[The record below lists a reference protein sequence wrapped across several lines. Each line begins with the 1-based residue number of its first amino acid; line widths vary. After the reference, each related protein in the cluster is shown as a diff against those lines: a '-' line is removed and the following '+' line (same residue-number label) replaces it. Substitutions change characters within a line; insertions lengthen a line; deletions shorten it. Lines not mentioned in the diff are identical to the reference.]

1 MCGIAG
7 LFDGQGRDPFAPG
20 LIKSMAD
27 AIAHRGPDGEGFH
40 TAPGL
45 ALAHRR
51 LAIIDIGGGHQPMFT
66 PDGNLAVVFNGEI
79 YNFME
84 LRRELEELGHRFR
97 SRSDT
102 EVILY
107 AWRAWGVQCVRRF
120 SGMFAFALW
129 DRRTETLLIARDRI
143 GKKPLYYTVREG
155 RWLAFGSELK
165 ALHASG
171 WSSRKV
177 SAQAIED
184 YLSYGYVPDPKTIY
198 TDVHKLPPGHVMC
211 WRRGANPIIT
221 AYWDLDLD
229 SVHRISQDDAKAELH
244 QRLHKAVSDRLI
256 SDVPLGAFLS
266 GGVDSSAVVA
276 HMAGLSSS
284 PVKTCTIGFGE
295 SSHDEREYA
304 RKLADRYHTE
314 HRERVLPPD
323 SLSPGSGLLDRIS
336 HVYDEPFADMSALP
350 TYRVC
355 AAAREQVKV
364 ALSGDGGDEGF
375 GGYRRYRFHMREHMA
390 RRFLPQAIR
399 GPLFGTLARFYP
411 QLDRAPYFLRAKNTF
426 TELSQDAVGA
436 YFTNVAIAADPA
448 RRAIYTPRLMN
459 ELSGYHA
466 KSVIAPMIAA
476 TAGRDPLLQA
486 QYVDLKTWLAGRMLV
501 KVDRASMANGLEVRS
516 PFLAHDLFQ
525 WAASLPAALKIN
537 GGEQKRIL
545 KKALEP
551 LVPNE
556 LLYRPKQGFG
566 VPLSAWLRGPLLP
579 TIQRAM
585 ASSVLLDTGY
595 FDARALN
602 TLVVEHASRRRD
614 HTALLWALLML
625 ERFAAREAGLAQ
637 SERASSDVADHQW
650 PQAVGHE

>member
-7 LFDGQGRDPFAPG
+7 LFDGQGRDPIGGA
-20 LIKSMAD
+20 LIKAMAD

-40 TAPGL
+40 IAPGI

-51 LAIIDIGGGHQPMFT
+51 LAIIDLAGGVQPMFT
-66 PDGNLAVVFNGEI
+66 PDQSIAVVFNGEI
-79 YNFME
+79 YNFMT
-84 LRRELEELGHRFR
+84 LRRELEALGYHFR

-102 EVILY
+102 EVILH
-107 AWRAWGVQCVRRF
+107 AWQAWGVKCVRRF

-129 DRRTETLLIARDRI
+129 DSRTETLLIARDRI
-143 GKKPLYYTVREG
+143 GKKPLYYTIRDN

-171 WSSRKV
+171 WSSRGI
-177 SAQAIED
+177 SPQALED

-198 TDVHKLPPGHVMC
+198 RDIHKLSPGHMMC
-211 WRRGANPIIT
+211 WRRGAAPVTT

-229 SVHRISQDDAKAELH
+229 STIRISREDAARELDH
-244 QRLHKAVSDRLI
+244 RLRAAVSDRLI

-266 GGVDSSAVVA
+266 GGVDSSGVVA
-276 HMAGLSSS
+276 HMALLTSA

-295 SSHDEREYA
+295 ASHDERGYA
-304 RKLADRYHTE
+304 RRLAARYRTD

-336 HVYDEPFADMSALP
+336 AVYDEPFADMSALP

-355 AAAREQVKV
+355 GVAREQVTV
-364 ALSGDGGDEGF
+364 ALSGDGGDEAF
-375 GGYRRYRFHMREHMA
+375 GGYRRYGFHVREHAA
-390 RRFLPQAIR
+390 RRLLPQSVR
-399 GPLFGTLARFYP
+399 GPLFSALARCYP
-411 QLDRAPYFLRAKNTF
+411 QLDRAPRFLRAKNTF
-426 TELSQDAVGA
+426 TELAQDAAGA
-436 YFTNVAIAADPA
+436 YFTNMVVVSDAI
-448 RRAIYTPRLMN
+448 RRDIYAPRLIDD
-459 ELSGYHA
+459 LQGYHA
-466 KSVIAPMIAA
+466 RAVIAPLIEA
-476 TAGRDPLLQA
+476 TEGRDPLLQA

-501 KVDRASMANGLEVRS
+501 KVDRASMAHGLEVRN
-516 PFLAHDLFQ
+516 PFLDHDLFQ
-525 WAASLPAALKIN
+525 WAASLPSSLKLKR
-537 GGEQKRIL
+537 GEHKYIL

-551 LVPNE
+551 HVPYD

-595 FDARALN
+595 FNAEALN
-602 TLVVEHASRRRD
+602 GLVVAHASGRRD
-614 HTALLWALLML
+614 HTAVLWALLML
-625 ERFAAREAGLAQ
+625 ERFMAREAGLTKP
-637 SERASSDVADHQW
+637 ERLSADVPDQRLA
-650 PQAVGHE
+650 AGNA